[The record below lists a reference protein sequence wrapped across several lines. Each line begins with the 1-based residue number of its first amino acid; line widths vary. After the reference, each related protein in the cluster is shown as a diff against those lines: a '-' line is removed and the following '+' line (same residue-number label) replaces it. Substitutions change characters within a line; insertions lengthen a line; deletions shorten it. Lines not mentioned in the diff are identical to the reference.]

1 MQTIAGAGISAGRLG
16 HFANSS
22 SKASGELHL
31 FFRKLSPFIFSEVA
45 QKLPQNTVT
54 FCSPSP
60 SRLAAQRSPISAL
73 RYSHSSNRSCQNL
86 ATRHRFQF
94 FSRDSPGPHYPHCVP
109 LSNMFK
115 AYRNQSCTLSKWDR
129 HCWWTTLCS
138 SCLVSVSE
146 MKVEIPRST
155 DGLGIHGLQL
165 FAMNNF
171 RFVHALDLG
180 FLPSM
185 SRTGQTIFSFRGFTY
200 DGLWRHG
207 VTLFCWLSFVYLTAW
222 LWVFYARTY
231 LPKNASKHGQLHS
244 AFFFVSVCLLCL
256 NRACWLTEVRILLK
270 YQNIVILSCWKCL
283 IFLAPPSVDS

>member
-1 MQTIAGAGISAGRLG
+1 
-16 HFANSS
+16 
-22 SKASGELHL
+22 
-31 FFRKLSPFIFSEVA
+31 
-45 QKLPQNTVT
+45 
-54 FCSPSP
+54 
-60 SRLAAQRSPISAL
+60 
-73 RYSHSSNRSCQNL
+73 
-86 ATRHRFQF
+86 
-94 FSRDSPGPHYPHCVP
+94 
-109 LSNMFK
+109 MFK

-165 FAMNNF
+165 FAINNF

-207 VTLFCWLSFVYLTAW
+207 VTLFCWLYSFIW
-222 LWVFYARTY
+222 Q
-231 LPKNASKHGQLHS
+231 HGFRFSMRGLICPRMPPS
-244 AFFFVSVCLLCL
+244 MDTFCFFFVSVCLLCL

>member
-1 MQTIAGAGISAGRLG
+1 
-16 HFANSS
+16 
-22 SKASGELHL
+22 
-31 FFRKLSPFIFSEVA
+31 
-45 QKLPQNTVT
+45 
-54 FCSPSP
+54 
-60 SRLAAQRSPISAL
+60 
-73 RYSHSSNRSCQNL
+73 
-86 ATRHRFQF
+86 
-94 FSRDSPGPHYPHCVP
+94 
-109 LSNMFK
+109 
-115 AYRNQSCTLSKWDR
+115 
-129 HCWWTTLCS
+129 
-138 SCLVSVSE
+138 

-244 AFFFVSVCLLCL
+244 AFFLSPC
-256 NRACWLTEVRILLK
+256 AC
-270 YQNIVILSCWKCL
+270 C
-283 IFLAPPSVDS
+283 A

>member
-1 MQTIAGAGISAGRLG
+1 
-16 HFANSS
+16 
-22 SKASGELHL
+22 
-31 FFRKLSPFIFSEVA
+31 
-45 QKLPQNTVT
+45 
-54 FCSPSP
+54 
-60 SRLAAQRSPISAL
+60 
-73 RYSHSSNRSCQNL
+73 
-86 ATRHRFQF
+86 
-94 FSRDSPGPHYPHCVP
+94 
-109 LSNMFK
+109 
-115 AYRNQSCTLSKWDR
+115 
-129 HCWWTTLCS
+129 
-138 SCLVSVSE
+138 